1 MKKII
6 SWVAAHLTLLYIF
19 IGVVVTSVLILLMFP
34 NTARNTQYNYTVG
47 SFWADNDLFAPYDF
61 TVVKDVAKQ
70 QRAIDEAKRSAI
82 LYYTED
88 STAYRQA
95 QRRLEECMLS
105 RAERQRLAPLLGD
118 IYRKGYIQIPA
129 DYDSL
134 QGHTLVLL
142 RGNVGEERNA
152 SDFITT
158 MQVYELVEDRLQN
171 TKLEE
176 RVRLSRL
183 LVDSVLQYS
192 VCYDA
197 VRSRLEIDSRLS
209 QSMVG
214 SEMIQRGALV
224 VSKGEYIDEET
235 ARVLQA
241 LEKENEAHYSEHYNV
256 LNHNI
261 GQLLLFFVAFTAL
274 LLFLNNT
281 KNEILGDTRKMTFIL
296 VTVLLMAGIVAL
308 LTRLNS
314 DWVLLAPLCVAPI
327 LMHVFF
333 DMRVALYVHLTIVIL
348 LGSLVPN
355 SFEFIFYQVIAGM
368 MSIITV
374 RNFERRS
381 NFFTVALIIFCSYA
395 LVYTCGKLSQD
406 TNLHSLDY
414 QRYLIFFLNALLTL
428 LAYPLIYLFERIF
441 GLTTDL
447 TLQEISS
454 TNTPALR
461 LLSRQ
466 APGTFQHSMQVANI
480 SEDIISEIG
489 GNALLARVGALYH
502 DIGKANNPL
511 YFTENQNA
519 GFNPHDNLD
528 YEESARIITRHVLD
542 GIALGKKYGLPREV
556 VDFIRTHHGTTHT
569 GYFYMR
575 WMQEHPGETP
585 DEEIFA
591 YCGPKPYTREMAVVM
606 MVDSVEAASRSLP
619 SPNKENLGKLID
631 AIIDGK
637 IKDDQ
642 LSNCNITFGE
652 ITRIREALKEKMM
665 NIYHVRI
672 AYPVVAAP
680 TEQKQ

>member
-1 MKKII
+1 MKKIV
-6 SWVAAHLTLLYIF
+6 SWIAAHHTLLYIF
-19 IGVVVTSVLILLMFP
+19 IGVIVTSVLILLMFP
-34 NTARNTQYNYTVG
+34 NTARNTHYNYTVG
-47 SFWADNDLFAPYDF
+47 SFWTDNDLFAPYDF
-61 TVVKDVAKQ
+61 MVIQDASKQ
-70 QRAIDEAKRSAI
+70 HQSIDEAKRNAI

-88 STAYRQA
+88 SSAYRHTL
-95 QRRLEECMLS
+95 RLLEERVPS
-105 RAERQRLAPLLGD
+105 RADRQRLEPLVND
-118 IYRKGYIQIPA
+118 IYRKGYIQIPN

-142 RGNVGEERNA
+142 RGNVGEERRA
-152 SDFITT
+152 TDFITSL
-158 MQVYELVEDRLQN
+158 QVYELVEDCLPSHAHV
-171 TKLEE
+171 E

-209 QSMVG
+209 QSAVG
-214 SEMIQRGALV
+214 SVMIQRGELV

-235 ARVLQA
+235 ARVLET
-241 LEKENEAHYSEHYNV
+241 LEKENEAHYTEHYNV
-256 LNHNI
+256 MNHNI

-281 KNEILGDTRKMTFIL
+281 KSEILDDTRKMTFLL
-296 VTVLLMAGIVAL
+296 VLVLLMAGIVAL
-308 LTRLNS
+308 IIRLNS

-348 LGSLVPN
+348 LGNLVPD

-381 NFFTVALIIFCSYA
+381 NFFTVALIIFLSYA

-406 TNLHSLDY
+406 TNLYNLDY

-428 LAYPLIYLFERIF
+428 LAYPLIYLFENLF

-447 TLQEISS
+447 TLQEIAS

-461 LLSRQ
+461 VLSRQ

-528 YEESARIITRHVLD
+528 YEESARVITHHVLD

-569 GYFYMR
+569 GYFYAR

-585 DEEIFA
+585 NEEVFT
-591 YCGPKPYTREMAVVM
+591 YSGPKPYTREMAVVM
-606 MVDSVEAASRSLP
+606 MVDSVEAASRSLRIP
-619 SPNKENLGKLID
+619 DKESIAKLVD
-631 AIIDGK
+631 TIIDSK
-637 IKDDQ
+637 IKEDQ

-652 ITRIREALKEKMM
+652 ISRIREALKEKMM

-672 AYPVVAAP
+672 AYPVVASV
-680 TEQKQ
+680 EQR

>member
-1 MKKII
+1 MKKIV
-6 SWVAAHLTLLYIF
+6 SWIAAHHSLLYIF

-34 NTARNTQYNYTVG
+34 HTAKNIRYDYAVG

-61 TVVKDVAKQ
+61 TVVQDVNKQ
-70 QRAIDEAKRSAI
+70 QQAIDEAKRNAI

-88 STAYRQA
+88 SSAYRRA
-95 QRRLEECMLS
+95 VRHLEERTLS
-105 RAERQRLAPLLGD
+105 RADRRELSLLLNE
-118 IYRKGYIQIPA
+118 IYRKGYIQIPS

-134 QGHTLVLL
+134 QGHPLVVLH
-142 RGNVGEERNA
+142 GNVGEERTV
-152 SDFITT
+152 SDFVTVQHI
-158 MQVYELVEDRLQN
+158 YEMVEERLPGN
-171 TKLEE
+171 PHSE

-183 LVDSVLQYS
+183 MVDSVLQYS

-197 VRSRLEIDSRLS
+197 VRSRLEVDSRLS
-209 QSMVG
+209 QSAVG
-214 SEMIQRGALV
+214 SDMIQRGELV
-224 VSKGEYIDEET
+224 VSKGEYIDDET
-235 ARVLQA
+235 ARVLEA

-256 LNHNI
+256 VNHNI
-261 GQLLLFFVAFTAL
+261 GQMLLFFVAFGA
-274 LLFLNNT
+274 LFLFLRNT
-281 KNEILGDTRKMTFIL
+281 KSEILDDTRKITFLFII
-296 VTVLLMAGIVAL
+296 VLLMAAIVAL
-308 LTRLNS
+308 ITRLDS
-314 DWVLLAPLCVAPI
+314 EWVLLAPLCMAPI

-355 SFEFIFYQVIAGM
+355 SFEFIFYQMIAGM

-374 RNFERRS
+374 RNFEKRS
-381 NFFTVALIIFCSYA
+381 NFFAVALIIFLSYS
-395 LVYTCGKLSQD
+395 LVYTFGKLGQD
-406 TNLHSLDY
+406 TNLYNLDF

-428 LAYPLIYLFERIF
+428 MAYPLIYLFEKLF
-441 GLTTDL
+441 SLTTDL
-447 TLQEISS
+447 TLQEIAS

-461 LLSRQ
+461 ELSRQ

-511 YFTENQNA
+511 YFTENQNV

-528 YEESARIITRHVLD
+528 YEESARIITHHVLD

-569 GYFYMR
+569 GYFYAR
-575 WMQEHPGETP
+575 WMQEHPSDTP
-585 DEEIFA
+585 DEEIFT
-591 YCGPKPYTREMAVVM
+591 YSGPKPYTREMAVVM
-606 MVDSVEAASRSLP
+606 MVDSVEAASRSLR
-619 SPNKENLGKLID
+619 SHDKESISKLVD
-631 AIIDGK
+631 AIIDSK
-637 IKDDQ
+637 IKEDQ

-652 ITRIREALKEKMM
+652 ITRIREALKEKLM

-672 AYPVVAAP
+672 SYPIVAAP
-680 TEQKQ
+680 AEQQK